1 MELTREN
8 FYEVEPILLKDIENS
23 EFIAFDLEFSG
34 LIKSKFKIYDSSEEK
49 FQKSKYMAENYRI
62 IQVGITPFIKKES
75 NNNKEYI
82 AKPYNI
88 YAFPSEK
95 QSNNK
100 FDFFLDSIIFNRE
113 HGCDFNKWIS
123 QGVPYLNNENL
134 KKLTERLMAGNINKY
149 DPKNISSFKNIV
161 LYKEQDKIRYKDFY
175 NQFMNFYNNKEE
187 KILKHEKIVRH
198 LMLYFLNKLD
208 EDIRKKIFIE
218 YKDEIIGE
226 DVKSYL
232 LIHKLNS
239 YEEKLQKI
247 NQENNEIIALI
258 KKEKGIKN
266 IIEKI
271 ISSKKPIVGH
281 NCFIDLLF
289 IMSHFMDDIPKNFH
303 TYKLKLKNEFGGGIY
318 DTKYLYNTSNLNFG
332 ENLNESNN
340 KDNINLE
347 CLYTNLYEKNEKL
360 ENNQKI
366 IVEIPKNEKFINY
379 FDENE
384 KNKEK
389 KFHQADYDSFTTGC
403 VYLYLKNI
411 LGEKF
416 IKDGENKLNCYHGLY
431 QCFDLNNL
439 NEEEKYY
446 NNSSDAFILLFNEKV
461 YENNDIR
468 KKINEE
474 VIESKYINYK
484 INAKEIG
491 GAYIIFINSQNKN
504 NFFEVCSKYMNYI
517 NIKNI
522 VEYRESLKNKII
534 NK

>member
-113 HGCDFNKWIS
+113 HGCDFNKWIC

-134 KKLTERLMAGNINKY
+134 KKLTERLMSGNINKY
-149 DPKNISSFKNIV
+149 DPKKISSFKNIV

-175 NQFMNFYNNKEE
+175 DQFMNFYNNKEE

-218 YKDEIIGE
+218 YKVEIIGE

-332 ENLNESNN
+332 ENLDELNN

-347 CLYTNLYEKNEKL
+347 CLYSNLYEKNEKL

-379 FDENE
+379 YDENE

-446 NNSSDAFILLFNEKV
+446 NNSSDACILLFNEKV

-517 NIKNI
+517 IIKNI

>member
-8 FYEVEPILLKDIENS
+8 FYEVEPIILKDIENS

-175 NQFMNFYNNKEE
+175 DQFMNFYNNKEE

-218 YKDEIIGE
+218 YKDEIVGE
-226 DVKSYL
+226 DVKSYIF
-232 LIHKLNS
+232 IHKLNS

-258 KKEKGIKN
+258 KREKGIKN
-266 IIEKI
+266 LIEKI

>member
-175 NQFMNFYNNKEE
+175 DRFMNFYNNKEE

-366 IVEIPKNEKFINY
+366 IVEIPKNEKFINF

-484 INAKEIG
+484 INSKEIG
-491 GAYIIFINSQNKN
+491 RAYIIFINSQNKN

>member
-1 MELTREN
+1 
-8 FYEVEPILLKDIENS
+8 
-23 EFIAFDLEFSG
+23 
-34 LIKSKFKIYDSSEEK
+34 
-49 FQKSKYMAENYRI
+49 
-62 IQVGITPFIKKES
+62 
-75 NNNKEYI
+75 
-82 AKPYNI
+82 
-88 YAFPSEK
+88 
-95 QSNNK
+95 
-100 FDFFLDSIIFNRE
+100 
-113 HGCDFNKWIS
+113 
-123 QGVPYLNNENL
+123 
-134 KKLTERLMAGNINKY
+134 
-149 DPKNISSFKNIV
+149 
-161 LYKEQDKIRYKDFY
+161 
-175 NQFMNFYNNKEE
+175 
-187 KILKHEKIVRH
+187 
-198 LMLYFLNKLD
+198 
-208 EDIRKKIFIE
+208 
-218 YKDEIIGE
+218 
-226 DVKSYL
+226 
-232 LIHKLNS
+232 
-239 YEEKLQKI
+239 
-247 NQENNEIIALI
+247 
-258 KKEKGIKN
+258 
-266 IIEKI
+266 
-271 ISSKKPIVGH
+271 
-281 NCFIDLLF
+281 
-289 IMSHFMDDIPKNFH
+289 MDDIPKNFH

-332 ENLNESNN
+332 ENLDELNN

>member
-95 QSNNK
+95 QSNNR
-100 FDFFLDSIIFNRE
+100 FDSCLASIIFNRE

-134 KKLTERLMAGNINKY
+134 KKLTERLMSGNINKY
-149 DPKNISSFKNIV
+149 DPKNISTFKNIV
-161 LYKEQDKIRYKDFY
+161 LYKEQDKIRYKDFHDT
-175 NQFMNFYNNKEE
+175 FMNFYNNKEE

-218 YKDEIIGE
+218 YKDEIVGE
-226 DVKSYL
+226 DVKSYIF
-232 LIHKLNS
+232 IHKLNS

-258 KKEKGIKN
+258 KREKGIKN
-266 IIEKI
+266 LIEKI

-303 TYKLKLKNEFGGGIY
+303 TFKLKLKNEFGGGIY
-318 DTKYLYNTSNLNFG
+318 DTKYLFSSNKKNINELNI
-332 ENLNESNN
+332 
-340 KDNINLE
+340 KDYVNLE

-360 ENNQKI
+360 EKNQKI

-389 KFHQADYDSFTTGC
+389 KFHQADYDSLTTGC

-411 LGEKF
+411 LGEKS
-416 IKDGENKLNCYHGLY
+416 IKDGENKLNCYYGLY

-446 NNSSDAFILLFNEKV
+446 DNSSDAYILLFNEKL
-461 YENNDIR
+461 YENNEIR
-468 KKINEE
+468 MKINEE
-474 VIESKYINYK
+474 VIESKYINSK

-491 GAYIIFINSQNKN
+491 GAYIILINSNNKN
-504 NFFEVCSKYMNYI
+504 NFIEVCSKYKNYI
-517 NIKNI
+517 NIMTI
-522 VEYRESLKNKII
+522 EEYKESLKNKII

>member
-8 FYEVEPILLKDIENS
+8 YYEIEPIILKDIENC

-34 LIKSKFKIYDSSEEK
+34 LITSKLKIYDSSEEK
-49 FQKSKYMAENYRI
+49 FQKLKYMAENYRI
-62 IQVGITPFIKKES
+62 IQVGITPFIKKD

-100 FDFFLDSIIFNRE
+100 FDFFLESIIFNRE

-123 QGVPYLNNENL
+123 EGVPYLNNENL
-134 KKLTERLMAGNINKY
+134 KKLTERLMMGNINKY

-161 LYKEQDKIRYKDFY
+161 LYKEQDKIRYKNF
-175 NQFMNFYNNKEE
+175 NEKFMNFYNNQEE
-187 KILKHEKIVRH
+187 KIFKHEKIVRH
-198 LMLYFLNKLD
+198 LLLYFLNKLD
-208 EDIRKKIFIE
+208 EEIRKKIFIE
-218 YKDEIIGE
+218 NKDEIFGE
-226 DVKSYL
+226 EVKSYIF
-232 LIHKLNS
+232 IHKLNS

-247 NQENNEIIALI
+247 NQENNEIIVSI

-271 ISSKKPIVGH
+271 ISSNKPIVGH

-303 TYKLKLKNEFGGGIY
+303 TFKLKLKNEFGGGIY
-318 DTKYLYNTSNLNFG
+318 DTKYLYKLSNLNFD
-332 ENLNESNN
+332 ENKRELNN

-347 CLYTNLYEKNEKL
+347 CLYTNLLENNKNL

-366 IVEIPKNEKFINY
+366 IIEIPKNEKFKNY
-379 FDENE
+379 FDENQ
-384 KNKEK
+384 KNKDK
-389 KFHQADYDSFTTGC
+389 KFHQADYDSLTTGC
-403 VYLYLKNI
+403 SYIYLKNL

-416 IKDGENKLNCYHGLY
+416 IKEGEYKLNCYNGIY

-439 NEEEKYY
+439 DKEEQYY
-446 NNSSDAFILLFNEKV
+446 NNSSDVYILLFNDKLF
-461 YENNDIR
+461 ENNEIMMNIH
-468 KKINEE
+468 KE
-474 VIESKYINYK
+474 VIESKYINCK
-484 INAKEIG
+484 INSKDIG
-491 GAYIIFINSQNKN
+491 GAYIVFINSEKKN
-504 NFFEVCSKYMNYI
+504 NFLEICSKFKDYI
-517 NIKNI
+517 TIKTI
-522 VEYRESLKNKII
+522 LEYKESIKNKIN

>member
-123 QGVPYLNNENL
+123 QGVVYLNNENL

-149 DPKNISSFKNIV
+149 DPKNISAFKNIV

-175 NQFMNFYNNKEE
+175 DRFMNFYNNKDE

-389 KFHQADYDSFTTGC
+389 KFHQADYDSFATGC

-446 NNSSDAFILLFNEKV
+446 NNSSDAFILLFNEKL
-461 YENNDIR
+461 YENNEIR
-468 KKINEE
+468 MKINEE

-484 INAKEIG
+484 INSKDIG
-491 GAYIIFINSQNKN
+491 KAYIIFINSQNKN

-517 NIKNI
+517 NIKTI
-522 VEYRESLKNKII
+522 IEYRESLKNKII